1 MKYSSEINKY
11 NNVDYCVYSDMTT
24 QEATVSNAM
33 YVMQFDTF
41 EEGHNITVVN
51 DTQSPTPKPTKITV
65 NRTGVYNIAFSA
77 QLDRVASSGTAE
89 VNIWLRKNG
98 ETSAYDVP
106 RTDTKVTLTGN
117 AGNSK
122 TVAAWNFV
130 VSANAGDYF
139 QLMWSPTDHNIHIVK
154 AEAVTTPGSER
165 PAIPSVILTVWR
177 L

>member
-11 NNVDYCVYSDMTT
+11 NSVDYCVYSDMTT
-24 QEATVSNAM
+24 QEATVDNEKC
-33 YVMQFDTF
+33 VMQFNTF
-41 EEGHNITVVN
+41 EEGQNVTVVN
-51 DTQSPTPKPTKITV
+51 DTQNTPKPTKITV

-77 QLDRVASSGTAE
+77 QLDRVSGSGHAE

-106 RTDTKVTLTGN
+106 RTDTKVTMTGN
-117 AGNSK
+117 ASASK

-130 VSANAGDYF
+130 VSAEAGDYF

-154 AEAVTTPGSER
+154 EEAVITPGSER

>member
-11 NNVDYCVYSDMTT
+11 NSVDYCVYSDMST
-24 QEATVSNAM
+24 QEATVNNAK
-33 YVMQFDTF
+33 YVMQFNTF

-65 NRTGVYNIAFSA
+65 NRAGVYNIAFSA

-98 ETSAYDVP
+98 ETSAFDVP
-106 RTDTKVTLTGN
+106 RTDTKVTMTGN

-130 VSANAGDYF
+130 VSAEAGDYF
-139 QLMWSPTDHNIHIVK
+139 QLMWSPTDHNIHIVS
-154 AEAVTTPGSER
+154 AAAVTTPGLER

>member
-11 NNVDYCVYSDMTT
+11 DTVDYCVYSDSTS
-24 QEATVSNAM
+24 QAATVNDAK

-77 QLDRVASSGTAE
+77 QLDRVASSGHAE

-117 AGNSK
+117 ASAAK
-122 TVAAWNFV
+122 VVAAWNFV
-130 VSANAGDYF
+130 VSAEAGDYF
-139 QLMWSPTDHNIHIVK
+139 QLMWSPTDHNIHIV
-154 AEAVTTPGSER
+154 AEPAVTTPGLER

>member
-1 MKYSSEINKY
+1 MKYTSEINKY
-11 NNVDYCVYSDMTT
+11 NSVDYCVYSDATN
-24 QEATVSNAM
+24 QAATVNNAI
-33 YVMQFDTF
+33 YAMQFDTF

-51 DTQSPTPKPTKITV
+51 DSQSPTSKPTKILV
-65 NRTGVYNIAFSA
+65 VRDGVYNIAFSA
-77 QLDRVASSGTAE
+77 QLDRVSGSGNAD

-106 RTDTKVTLTGN
+106 RTDTKITMAGN
-117 AGNSK
+117 ASASK

-130 VSANAGDYF
+130 VSAQAGDYF
-139 QLMWSPTDHNIHIVK
+139 QLMWSTTDHNIHIIT
-154 AEAVTTPGSER
+154 AAAVTTPGSKR

>member
-11 NNVDYCVYSDMTT
+11 YNVDYCVYSHSIT
-24 QEATVSNAM
+24 QPATVDSAI
-33 YVMQFDTF
+33 YVMEFNTF

-65 NRTGVYNIAFSA
+65 NRAGVYNIAFSA
-77 QLDRVASSGTAE
+77 QLDRVDGSGNADI
-89 VNIWLRKNG
+89 NIWVRKNG

-106 RTDTKVTLTGN
+106 RTDTKITMTGN
-117 AGNSK
+117 ANASK

-130 VSANAGDYF
+130 FSANAGDYF
-139 QLMWSPTDHNIHIVK
+139 QLMWSPTDHNIHIV
-154 AEAVTTPGSER
+154 AAAAVTTPGSER

>member
-1 MKYSSEINKY
+1 MKYTSEINKY
-11 NNVDYCVYSDMTT
+11 YNVDYCVYSDSTS
-24 QEATVSNAM
+24 QAATVDDAK
-33 YVMQFDTF
+33 YVMQFNTR
-41 EEGHNITVVN
+41 EEGNNITVVN

-77 QLDRVASSGTAE
+77 QLDRVSGSGHAE

-117 AGNSK
+117 ASAAK
-122 TVAAWNFV
+122 VVAAWNFV
-130 VSANAGDYF
+130 ASANAADYF
-139 QLMWSPTDHNIHIVK
+139 QLMWSPTDHNIHIV
-154 AEAVTTPGSER
+154 AAPAVTTVGLER